1 MSILTA
7 DSSMLAALG
16 GLKDKT
22 EVRDATGN
30 ILGYFTPRE
39 LELKAIYEWAAKE
52 FDSDEIQRRFREE
65 KGLGSSLHDVMRR
78 IQAREAR

>member
-7 DSSMLAALG
+7 DATMQAALS

-22 EVRDATGN
+22 EVRDADGN

-39 LELKAIYEWAAKE
+39 VEIERLRQLVAKKFDPQEL
-52 FDSDEIQRRFREE
+52 RRRARDE
-65 KGLGSSLHDVMRR
+65 KGQGKPLADILRR
-78 IQAREAR
+78 LEAEEPR